1 MPEVTENIDYSVLR
15 DKFIAR
21 LKSREKDF
29 EPLLQLL
36 LNPPDDNP
44 GAYLLK
50 YVTVSADDPSLV
62 SYPKSPQVDPWDYK
76 QRYKT
81 RFSRWLTKVVA
92 YFDIEEK
99 RLDVNFHNFV
109 WQSVLTEERAAQ
121 AELVLIQGEE
131 IADCYTSGAGGIDSC
146 MAEAPADYFDVYTYN
161 PDKISLALLMYDGEI
176 LARALVYH
184 DMHFAGM
191 QGSYTALS
199 RAYGLSGAEVVALRK
214 IALDK
219 GWLIP
224 ELNSAQNIVWV
235 DAKGNTYS
243 NPYVVLD
250 LPWPYHDMLWPYI
263 DYLNF
268 IHIVDER
275 RVVLSTDILTPAAI
289 LDFDIPDLFFWGR
302 AIRTNGIVKFLHD
315 ED

>member
-1 MPEVTENIDYSVLR
+1 MPEVTEKIDYSVLR

-44 GAYLLK
+44 GAYLLR
-50 YVTVSADDPSLV
+50 YVTVSADDPRLV

-81 RFSRWLTKVVA
+81 RFSRWLTKVVEH
-92 YFDIEEK
+92 FDSEET
-99 RLDVNFHNFV
+99 RLNINFHNFV
-109 WQSVLTEERAAQ
+109 WQSVVTEERAAQ

-131 IADCYTSGAGGIDSC
+131 IADFYTTGAGEIQSC
-146 MAEAPADYFDVYTYN
+146 MAEAPADYFDIYAFN
-161 PDKISLALLMYDGEI
+161 PDKISLALLMDNGEI

-184 DMHFAGM
+184 DMHFAKR

-199 RAYGLSGAEVVALRK
+199 RVYGLSGAEVRTLRK

-219 GWLIP
+219 GWLVP
-224 ELNSAQNIVWV
+224 EHNSSNDISWV
-235 DAKGNTYS
+235 DAEGNKYFT
-243 NPYVVLD
+243 PYVVLD

-263 DYLNF
+263 DCLSF
-268 IHIVDER
+268 VHIVDER
-275 RVVLSTDILTPAAI
+275 RVVLSTDILTPEAI
-289 LDFDIPDLFFWGR
+289 LDFDLPDLLFWGW
-302 AIRTNGIVKFLHD
+302 AIRTNGTVKF
-315 ED
+315 EDGE